1 MSALVQQSST
11 TFFFGDA
18 TAKTAALTGVTA
30 GNSLLLVA
38 SLYIYGGGTPT
49 LSGDDGSEYSLAIEN
64 VFPSGS
70 DRPTAG
76 ILYRHNVSAGD
87 YTATLTIGGGISA
100 GNCNGSFRLYEVSGL
115 ANAAADKTATGGA
128 TSNTP
133 ATGTTATLSQAN
145 GFAIAALATTQ
156 TGADLPSGWTN
167 LITTDG
173 RQDYVLTSATT
184 GIAANWGTMDA
195 SGGWS
200 GVLAVFGDVAVGH
213 PAGSRGRGVP
223 GMRLG
228 GQRFGRGW

>member
-1 MSALVQQSST
+1 MSAIVQQSST

-18 TAKTAALTGVTA
+18 TAKTASLTGVTA
-30 GNSLLLVA
+30 GNSLIVVA
-38 SLYIYGGGTPT
+38 SLYIYGGGSPT
-49 LSGDDGSEYSLAIEN
+49 VSANDGNAYTTDVQNAFS
-64 VFPSGS
+64 SGS

-76 ILYRHNVSAGD
+76 IMSLHNVAGGSV
-87 YTATLTIGGGISA
+87 TTTLTIGGGIAA

-115 ANAAADKTATGGA
+115 ANAGADKTATGGA
-128 TSNTP
+128 TSNSP

-145 GFAIAALATTQ
+145 GFAIASLATST

-200 GVLAVFGDVAVGH
+200 GVLAVFSDLAVGQ

-228 GQRFGRGW
+228 GQKFGRGF